1 MTFQFPDPN
10 TPPANEPAG
19 AAPASQP
26 AAPANQPP
34 AAPPEEAAVH
44 PAWNQALEGLPPLWA
59 DRVKQQIRTTETEH
73 QRALEQARTGSVPDS
88 WKELYDQA
96 EQAGLSPEDFIN
108 SYNGQ
113 QTLYDQLRTDPDQ
126 FLEDM
131 KTEIDRQVQAG
142 VLTRAQGRQ
151 AHADA
156 AAAAAGAGAGDDL
169 LTPEQIQLQELQ
181 QWRQNQE
188 QQQLTAQQQWEQDQV
203 WENAQQEGE
212 TFVDTVHAAFDND
225 PNLAGAS
232 GLTRQTV
239 AQIAAGLIDADQTGR
254 LSYEQAVGA
263 AMDQLRE
270 SVGLQQLSFPGQ
282 APAQQQA
289 VNPLAAIG
297 GGTQGFQSQQP
308 AAFDIKTA
316 EGRDARDAALVD
328 YIKANV
334 PQHPENAR

>member
-19 AAPASQP
+19 AAPASPP

-34 AAPPEEAAVH
+34 AEETPVH
-44 PAWNQALEGLPPLWA
+44 PAWNQALEGMPPLWA
-59 DRVKQQIRTTETEH
+59 DRIKAQIRTTETEN
-73 QRALEQARTGSVPDS
+73 QRALEQARGASVPDS

-126 FLEDM
+126 FLADM

-151 AHADA
+151 ANADA
-156 AAAAAGAGAGDDL
+156 VAAVAGAGDDL

-188 QQQLTAQQQWEQDQV
+188 QQQLTAQEQWQAEQVQQIADQ
-203 WENAQQEGE
+203 EAGS
-212 TFVDTVHAAFDND
+212 FVDTVHAAFDND
-225 PNLAGAS
+225 PQLAGA
-232 GLTRQTV
+232 GGVTRQTV
-239 AQIAAGLIDADQTGR
+239 AQIAAGLIDADATGR
-254 LSYEQAVGA
+254 LSYEQAIQGA
-263 AMDQLRE
+263 MNQLRE
-270 SVGLQQLSFPGQ
+270 SVGLEQLSFPSQ
-282 APAQQQA
+282 APSQPGQQQLP
-289 VNPLAAIG
+289 NPLAAIG
-297 GGTQGFQSQQP
+297 GGTQGFQSQQ
-308 AAFDIKTA
+308 AASFDIKTP
-316 EGRDARDAALVD
+316 EGRDARDQALVA
-328 YIKANV
+328 YIKQNV